1 MKMEE
6 QNLDNSQ
13 NPQLNIGAVS
23 GMLLADVKQ
32 YIKNLTS
39 DERLD
44 LFADY
49 CKYCGDYDGDTI
61 SGCQCWNDE

>member
-1 MKMEE
+1 MSKE
-6 QNLDNSQ
+6 QNIEDKNKVLH
-13 NPQLNIGAVS
+13 IGSVS
-23 GMLLADVKQ
+23 GMLLADVKE

-49 CKYCGDYDGDTI
+49 CKYCGDYDADRI
-61 SGCQCWNDE
+61 IGCQCWNDE

>member
-1 MKMEE
+1 M
-6 QNLDNSQ
+6 DNTETK
-13 NPQLNIGAVS
+13 LTEKEVLHIGGVS
-23 GMLLADVKQ
+23 GMLLDDVKE

-49 CKYCGDYDGDTI
+49 CKYCGDYDADRI
-61 SGCQCWNDE
+61 KGCQCWNDE